1 VPESPAK
8 LAGLRRECGDGI
20 ISRPGCVGGGTWLPP
35 WRGGESDSRSQG
47 WLAWKRRRR
56 LVGRQRH
63 NGDKTNSRIE
73 AFLGIHLFF
82 LYCEERIFIFS
93 MVFIRSR
100 FFLSIRALP
109 CWCGVVTACVG
120 GVDGSDE
127 QAYGYMHMRL
137 C

>member
-82 LYCEERIFIFS
+82 PLLRGEDIHIFHGVYS
-93 MVFIRSR
+93 LA
-100 FFLSIRALP
+100 FFFVDPRASLLVSVGTEVMSKRTGT
-109 CWCGVVTACVG
+109 CTCVSADF
-120 GVDGSDE
+120 VS
-127 QAYGYMHMRL
+127 AL
-137 C
+137 